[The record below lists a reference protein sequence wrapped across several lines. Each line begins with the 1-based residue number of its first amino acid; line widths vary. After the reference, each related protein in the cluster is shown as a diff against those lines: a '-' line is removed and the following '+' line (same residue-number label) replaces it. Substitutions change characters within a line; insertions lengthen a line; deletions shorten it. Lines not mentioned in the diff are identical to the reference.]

1 MSHAFMH
8 FLCPRSSLQGL
19 ATSASG
25 GRTTIGVTTTS
36 SFLDD
41 RETSARP

>member
-19 ATSASG
+19 ATG